1 MWMEARYV
9 TCHCS
14 RSTVFLAAFP
24 CQNDTGFYSN
34 SMATMTWKRH
44 KGWRIQD
51 NDGMTW
57 FRSGSNGRWPPTEG
71 WSVFKEGMSL
81 PTWWWMS
88 TPSRRCGYLLFLP
101 SANKSSCKTLK
112 EMEPTTPVDSDESF
126 LKEDSHHIMSVEETQ
141 GLLGV
146 GSCRKW

>member
-1 MWMEARYV
+1 
-9 TCHCS
+9 
-14 RSTVFLAAFP
+14 
-24 CQNDTGFYSN
+24 
-34 SMATMTWKRH
+34 MATMAWKRH

-57 FRSGSNGRWPPTEG
+57 FRSGSNDRWPPTEG
-71 WSVFKEGMSL
+71 WSVFKEGEYVPSDLVVDVFTVTEVWL
-81 PTWWWMS
+81 PVV
-88 TPSRRCGYLLFLP
+88 LP

-112 EMEPTTPVDSDESF
+112 DREPTTPVDSDESF

-146 GSCRKW
+146 GSCRTWWRSLCIRRPSAACFFNDFIF